1 MTARAFIV
9 ALGVA
14 AVSSLGGCENVVPE
28 VDLQQMNSQYKVQ
41 PFEATSLF
49 PDGRGMQPPP
59 LGTVPHDRVLG
70 KPALT
75 DGLVD
80 GVYVGTNPLPL
91 SRELLATGRFGYD
104 TYCAACHGLDGS
116 GRSAVA
122 RNMELRKPPPLT
134 TEPVRSFPD
143 GRIFQV
149 ATEGYGL
156 MPSYAIE
163 LNPRERWAVVAYLR
177 ALQLSQSVSLDALP
191 AALRGDAE
199 RALASPAKGGPTTET
214 PK

>member
-1 MTARAFIV
+1 MRRAQVIV
-9 ALGVA
+9 SALA
-14 AVSSLGGCENVVPE
+14 CLFACGGCENVVPE

-49 PDGRGMQPPP
+49 PDGRGMQSPP

-80 GVYVGTNPLPL
+80 GVYVDTSPLPL
-91 SRELLATGRFGYD
+91 TRELLATGRFGYD

-134 TEPVRSFPD
+134 AEPVRGFPD

-149 ATEGYGL
+149 ASEGYGL

-163 LNPRERWAVVAYLR
+163 LNPRERWAVVAYVR

-191 AALRGDAE
+191 APLRNDAE
-199 RALASPAKGGPTTET
+199 HALASPAKGGPTTET

>member
-1 MTARAFIV
+1 MRRAQLIVTALACLF
-9 ALGVA
+9 A
-14 AVSSLGGCENVVPE
+14 LGGCENVVPE

-49 PDGRGMQPPP
+49 PDGRGMQSPP

-80 GVYVGTNPLPL
+80 GVYVDTSPLPL
-91 SRELLATGRFGYD
+91 TRELLATGRFGYD

-122 RNMELRKPPPLT
+122 PHMELRKPPPLT
-134 TEPVRSFPD
+134 AEPVRGFPD

-149 ATEGYGL
+149 ASEGYGL

-163 LNPRERWAVVAYLR
+163 LNPRERWAVVAYVR

-191 AALRGDAE
+191 AQYRDDAV
-199 RALASPAKGGPTTET
+199 RALASPTKGGPTTEA